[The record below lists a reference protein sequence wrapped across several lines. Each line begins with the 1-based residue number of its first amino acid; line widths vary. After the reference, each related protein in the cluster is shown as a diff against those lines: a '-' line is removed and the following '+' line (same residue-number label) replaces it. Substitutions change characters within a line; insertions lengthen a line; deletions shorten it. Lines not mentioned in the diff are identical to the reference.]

1 MPALFADAGG
11 GTGVGAAGAEPG
23 VVPLAQLGAG
33 PDGTVVLARRGDR
46 LVELHQLAFDAGS
59 PRFRQLEARVRAIGV
74 VDHAAVRAVLAL
86 ERDPAVAVLEGDS
99 FPPLA
104 ELIEQPAVDLVRA
117 LRLLLELARALAAAH
132 RAGVVHGR
140 LHPWSVWVGGGDRPR
155 FELLQLATRPSP
167 HPWAARCLAP
177 EAAELPQAAA
187 ASATDAFAVGPG
199 R

>member
-11 GTGVGAAGAEPG
+11 GTGVGAADAEAAF
-23 VVPLAQLGAG
+23 VPLAQLGAG

-46 LVELHQLAFDAGS
+46 LVELHQLAFPAGS
-59 PRFRQLEARVRAIGV
+59 PRFRRLEARVRAIGA

-132 RAGVVHGR
+132 RASVFHGR

-155 FELLQLATRPSP
+155 FELLQLATRTSH
-167 HPWAARCLAP
+167 HPWAARCVAP
-177 EAAELPQAAA
+177 EVAELPEATAAA
-187 ASATDAFAVGPG
+187 GAESD
-199 R
+199 